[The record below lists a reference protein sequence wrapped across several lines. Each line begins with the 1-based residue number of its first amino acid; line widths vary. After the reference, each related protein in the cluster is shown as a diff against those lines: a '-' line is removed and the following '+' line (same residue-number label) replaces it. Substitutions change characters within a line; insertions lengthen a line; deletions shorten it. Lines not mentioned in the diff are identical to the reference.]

1 MAIATMTIDPD
12 ATALTPDEHVT
23 AINAAT
29 TPITRAS
36 SVSAAARPIAAG
48 EVTDTEM
55 AATAARDNLKAMSD
69 VSREVVLTRPLTGE
83 FPIVALQRNAGGDVD
98 VEYDDVVIP

>member
-1 MAIATMTIDPD
+1 MAIQTLTIDPG
-12 ATALTPDEHVT
+12 AAALTPDDHVT

-29 TPITRAS
+29 IPITRAS
-36 SVSAAARPIAAG
+36 SVSAAARPIEAG
-48 EVTDTEM
+48 EVTDAEL

-69 VSREVVLTRPLTGE
+69 TAREVVLTRPLSGE
-83 FPIVALQRNAGGDVD
+83 FPIVALQRNAGGDVN